1 MITLKRTAVAPLLA
15 LALLVM
21 ALAPANA
28 AEKITRFISDVN
40 VQRSG
45 DLLVTETIEV
55 AADGDR
61 IKRGILRDFPTS
73 YKNRDGSHV
82 EIGFEVLS
90 VKRDGAL
97 ENYTTERLDNGTRVR
112 IGRADSILTTGRHEY
127 IIAYRTTRQIGFFK
141 EFDELYWNATG
152 TGWTFPIDMAEARI
166 TLPEAVSFRNNAL
179 YTGPQGANG
188 KDATVVE
195 QRPGYIV
202 FRTTRLLP
210 AANGLTVAA
219 SWEKG
224 LITRPSDTEKQALWL
239 RDNLPLAVAA
249 LGLLLVAGYYVFAWR
264 RVGHDPREGTIIPLF
279 APPDGM
285 SPAAVRYVSRM
296 NCDDKTFS
304 AALVDLAVH
313 GHIKIAETENGMRIG
328 PRQGGQ
334 AVDAAE
340 AAANAS
346 MFGKRTSSLA
356 LEPENALIFQ
366 RAQKALKQQLAAA
379 YAGKLFRT
387 NKDWSVSGLL
397 AALAVIAAVVLSAYL
412 SWGSYQGSALII
424 GMLSFLPV
432 VIVLTILATFGLP
445 RVFIAYPFLIFGCVF
460 GFLVGQSGYGIM
472 MEAMHG
478 WMPAVPAAL
487 PLILVPMASSA
498 FTWMRSYTVE
508 GRRVADQ
515 IEGFRHYLGVAEE
528 DRLNALNP
536 PEKTPELFEKFL
548 PYAIALDVEN
558 AWAKRFAGV
567 LAAMA
572 TADLANDWYSSSRD
586 HDRNPTTLA
595 TSLGSGLA
603 TTIAS
608 ASTPPGSS
616 GNDSSSSSSSGS
628 DGGGSSGGGG
638 GGGGGDGW

>member
-1 MITLKRTAVAPLLA
+1 MITLKRAAVA
-15 LALLVM
+15 LALFV
-21 ALAPANA
+21 ATLAPANA

-40 VQRSG
+40 VQRNG
-45 DLLVTETIEV
+45 DLLVTETIAVQAE
-55 AADGDR
+55 GDR
-61 IKRGILRDFPTS
+61 IKRGILREFPTS
-73 YKNRDGSHV
+73 YQNRDGSHV

-90 VKRDGAL
+90 VKRDGAR
-97 ENYTTERLDNGTRVR
+97 ENYTTEQHDNGTRVR
-112 IGRADSILTTGRHEY
+112 IGRSDTLLTAGPHEY
-127 IIAYRTTRQIGFFK
+127 VIAYRTTRQIGFFN

-152 TGWTFPIDMAEARI
+152 TGWTFPIEMAEARI
-166 TLPEAVSFRNNAL
+166 TLPEAVSFRKNAL

-188 KDATVVE
+188 KDATIVE
-195 QRPGYIV
+195 ERPGHIV
-202 FRTTRLLP
+202 FRTTQLLP

-219 SWEKG
+219 SWQKG
-224 LITRPSDTEKQALWL
+224 LVARPSESEKQVLWL
-239 RDNLPLAVAA
+239 GDNLPLAVAA

-264 RVGHDPREGTIIPLF
+264 KVGHDPRKGTIIPLF

-304 AALVDLAVH
+304 AALVDLALH
-313 GHIKIAETENGMRIG
+313 GHIKIAETKNGMRIG

-366 RAQKALKQQLAAA
+366 RAQKALKQELGAA
-379 YAGKLFRT
+379 YAGRLFHS
-387 NKDWSVSGLL
+387 NKGWSVRGLL
-397 AALAVIAAVVLSAYL
+397 ASLAVIAAVVWSAYL
-412 SWGSYQGSALII
+412 SWGSYQGAALMI
-424 GMLSFLPV
+424 GMLSFAPV
-432 VIVLTILATFGLP
+432 VIVLAILATFGLP
-445 RVFIAYPFLIFGCVF
+445 RVFIAYPFLIFGCVW
-460 GFLVGQSGYGIM
+460 GLIVGHSGYGIM

-478 WMPAVPAAL
+478 WIPAVPAAL

-498 FTWMRSYTVE
+498 FTWMRSYTTE

-572 TADLANDWYSSSRD
+572 TADLANDWYSTTRD
-586 HDRNPTTLA
+586 HDRNLSTLA

-616 GNDSSSSSSSGS
+616 GNDSSSSSSSSGS